1 MNKFRIFRANIP
13 NAEGRVYPLQS
24 LKKMIA
30 NAERGTLFLKTKAF
44 SPALEDVIGEVTEL
58 DLEGDEVVA
67 TVKFLDVPKAKPFLS
82 IEGKLHEQLSIA
94 AEWITK
100 PETTVE
106 RPDGTTEYN
115 DILLQGVFVCPTKEK
130 L

>member
-30 NAERGTLFLKTKAF
+30 NAEKGTLFVKTKAH
-44 SPALEDVIGEVTEL
+44 SPALEDVVGEVTEL
-58 DLEGDEVVA
+58 QLEGDEVWA
-67 TVKFLDVPKAKPFLS
+67 TIRLLDVPKAKAL
-82 IEGKLHEQLSIA
+82 EGTNGGLNEHFSIA
-94 AEWITK
+94 AEWVTN
-100 PETTVE
+100 PDTTID
-106 RPDGTTEYN
+106 RIDGTTEYN
-115 DILLQGVFVCPTKEK
+115 DMDLQGVFVCPPKEK